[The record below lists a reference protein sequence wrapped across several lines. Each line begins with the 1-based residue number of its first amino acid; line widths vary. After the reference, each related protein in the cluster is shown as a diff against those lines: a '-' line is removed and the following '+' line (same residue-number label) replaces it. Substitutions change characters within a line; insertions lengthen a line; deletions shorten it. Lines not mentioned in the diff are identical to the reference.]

1 MQTQEITPLVE
12 LSVDFQRKVVPGEP
26 STTLRLTFANYY

>member
-1 MQTQEITPLVE
+1 MQTQEVSPLVE
-12 LSVDFQRKVVPGEP
+12 LSFGFQRKVVPGEP